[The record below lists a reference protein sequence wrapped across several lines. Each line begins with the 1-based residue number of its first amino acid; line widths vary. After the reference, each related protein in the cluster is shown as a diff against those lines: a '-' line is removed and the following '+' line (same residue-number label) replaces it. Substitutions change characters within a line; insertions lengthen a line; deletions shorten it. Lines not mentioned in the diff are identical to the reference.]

1 MTWEKE
7 SRPHYGGLGGRHTVK
22 IELLLSEVN
31 VNKSPRVWG
40 LAQGDLIK
48 LRERKAWAIASCAC
62 SLKHNSSPVT
72 PLHNN
77 FSIIIY
83 TQLPTALGPL

>member
-48 LRERKAWAIASCAC
+48 LIERKA
-62 SLKHNSSPVT
+62 
-72 PLHNN
+72 
-77 FSIIIY
+77 
-83 TQLPTALGPL
+83 